1 MDRRNSKSDFRSWI
15 PSVLVSLI
23 TCLAIAGCGVAE
35 SQEASATSSPSPLA
49 TQSPPTFPTLTNCA
63 RAIAVKNWN
72 VARPVDFG
80 DVSVT
85 LPEGVGDFN
94 VGFII
99 REPGPNPIYIC
110 YVGAWS
116 GIAIN
121 ATTGEETGRDV
132 SDPNTNAILDSIVAG
147 VHVHGRATQQAAL
160 TSGRFVP
167 PPAGDA
173 GLAP

>member
-1 MDRRNSKSDFRSWI
+1 
-15 PSVLVSLI
+15 
-23 TCLAIAGCGVAE
+23 
-35 SQEASATSSPSPLA
+35 
-49 TQSPPTFPTLTNCA
+49 
-63 RAIAVKNWN
+63 
-72 VARPVDFG
+72 VDFG

-94 VGFII
+94 VGFVIAD
-99 REPGPNPIYIC
+99 PGGISIFIC
-110 YVGAWS
+110 HVGAWA

-121 ATTGEETGRDV
+121 MTTGEETGRDV
-132 SDPNTNAILDSIVAG
+132 SDPNTNAILDSILAG